1 MEDGHHFFVLM
12 INSPPIMDA
21 DPEIQVSLLITY
33 RNFLVSIKVVRLL
46 LSLGILFKIN
56 SRGEWLVLT

>member
-12 INSPPIMDA
+12 INSPPIMDT

-33 RNFLVSIKVVRLL
+33 RNRMNFLVSIKVVRLL

-56 SRGEWLVLT
+56 SRG